1 MWTQQWSIRKRA
13 NKHQKWQNKIE
24 RTWVLTKSGPTCH
37 PRACIW
43 TYWEGNK
50 LQFCF
55 IHCFIGILC
64 SLKIHSYSGNIWCLK
79 GCKLSFREGWG
90 QNLLS
95 HINALQST
103 SIYLVLRG
111 GSKTSLVAQTVKR
124 LPTMRETWVQSLGRE
139 DLLEKEMAIQSSIL
153 AWRIPWMGKPVG
165 LQSMGSQRVGHNWA
179 TSLHF
184 MSWLQSGHYV
194 VNFYLVGV
202 SVTIRQLTGFGSECY
217 L

>member
-1 MWTQQWSIRKRA
+1 MCFSLFLWPLTGTWTQQWSIRERA

-79 GCKLSFREGWG
+79 GCKLSFQEGWG

-139 DLLEKEMAIQSSIL
+139 DLLEKEMAIQSTTL
-153 AWRIPWMGKPVG
+153 AWRSPWTEEPGRVQSTG
-165 LQSMGSQRVGHNWA
+165 LQR
-179 TSLHF
+179 
-184 MSWLQSGHYV
+184 
-194 VNFYLVGV
+194 
-202 SVTIRQLTGFGSECY
+202 IRYG
-217 L
+217 